1 MAEKVLQ
8 SNFKVLSYEWQLLQL
23 KVPISFSSMDAL
35 FTTDAIKKAQFFFSL
50 KKTKWACNGKQLRER
65 DSDCQTY
72 LVKNANI
79 SPKRGYILPDFKKV
93 RGCMVTSIISHTSF
107 WPYSVE
113 KNGSK
118 IERPESENE
127 SSDGNSRNVLLK
139 YIIYITCWNWNAVL
153 QSCNKHSDKVNT
165 SWFLFSFVPQNVA
178 NKWVIVHFLKMQYE
192 QEFKVVTLL

>member
-1 MAEKVLQ
+1 MSDSFCNWKFPLVSLQ
-8 SNFKVLSYEWQLLQL
+8 WMLCLQL
-23 KVPISFSSMDAL
+23 TQLKKHGFSFL
-35 FTTDAIKKAQFFFSL
+35 W
-50 KKTKWACNGKQLRER
+50 KKTKWACNGKQLRQR

-127 SSDGNSRNVLLK
+127 SSDGNSRNVLVK

-153 QSCNKHSDKVNT
+153 QSCNIHKNEINV
-165 SWFLFSFVPQNVA
+165 SWFVLQNVA
-178 NKWVIVHFLKMQYE
+178 SKWVIVHF
-192 QEFKVVTLL
+192 

>member
-1 MAEKVLQ
+1 MSDSFCNWKFPLVSLQ
-8 SNFKVLSYEWQLLQL
+8 WMLCLQL
-23 KVPISFSSMDAL
+23 TQF
-35 FTTDAIKKAQFFFSL
+35 KKIFFSL
-50 KKTKWACNGKQLRER
+50 KKTKWACNGKQLRQR

-139 YIIYITCWNWNAVL
+139 YISYITCWNWNTFL
-153 QSCNKHSDKVNT
+153 QPCNIHCNRVNV
-165 SWFLFSFVPQNVA
+165 SWFLFSFVLQNVA
-178 NKWVIVHFLKMQYE
+178 NKWVIVHYLKCNMSKNLKLVPFCNWMLMDP
-192 QEFKVVTLL
+192 FKGI